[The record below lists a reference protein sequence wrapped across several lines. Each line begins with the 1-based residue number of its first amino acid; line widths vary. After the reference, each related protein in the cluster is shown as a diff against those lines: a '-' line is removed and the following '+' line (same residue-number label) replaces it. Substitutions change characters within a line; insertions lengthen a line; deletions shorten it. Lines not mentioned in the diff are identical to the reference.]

1 MLNDVGKLKLELEQ
15 AVDERNEAWFQL
27 EDAGVEIQPVREE

>member
-1 MLNDVGKLKLELEQ
+1 MLDDVKKLKLELEQ

-27 EDAGVEIQPVREE
+27 EDADVKLQPI